1 MTVDELV
8 AKALEDKA
16 SDVHLVRGLTP
27 RYRVDGAIREMD
39 AGILTAQEC
48 EDMARELAGRNL
60 PRPVWWGR
68 PTWPCSSP
76 GCGAG

>member
-48 EDMARELAGRNL
+48 EDMARELAG
-60 PRPVWWGR
+60 
-68 PTWPCSSP
+68 
-76 GCGAG
+76 AEFA